1 MTACKG
7 GVAFKV
13 SHARPQVNIK
23 SMKKT
28 ATSFDNYILVEVEGK
43 VKKTLFFYAV
53 IPKSMRKS
61 GQFFTESGKREKIR
75 VEKKE
80 EGENHGR

>member
-1 MTACKG
+1 M
-7 GVAFKV
+7 AFKV
-13 SHARPQVNIK
+13 SHARPQVN
-23 SMKKT
+23 
-28 ATSFDNYILVEVEGK
+28 DDDYILVEVEGK
-43 VKKTLFFYAV
+43 VKKTLFFYV
-53 IPKSMRKS
+53 IVPKSMRKS